1 MTLFGMYNMNMLGGA
16 GFSGLSPL
24 GNFGSFGG
32 FGMGGS
38 IFTNCF
44 GDFNYDAAAGYGVA
58 NALMGV
64 AGSAISQAVGNKRA
78 EKSEHQNNQT
88 EIENIDSQI
97 AELESKN
104 PEKEIDASFDTNIK
118 TATTNRQNA
127 YDAYDNA
134 QKLQTAY
141 EKDLTKKDL
150 SESDKEKIRQEIRNL
165 KVGEKKAE
173 YDKLNGD
180 ENTEGSVKY
189 YEAEK
194 QKAIEAKKQEINKQ
208 IEELKNK
215 KAKLQEA
222 VDDVNLDK
230 ADGKKSTRTS
240 DEDLAQKLK
249 DGKLDPARLY
259 SKQDLRGAIYQFRMA
274 VDETPDK
281 LEKAYLV
288 LNMYNDGISKD
299 DQNATFKAAA
309 EIANRYIKEHQEQT
323 ANETN

>member
-1 MTLFGMYNMNMLGGA
+1 MNMFGGT

-88 EIENIDSQI
+88 EIENIEKQI
-97 AELESKN
+97 ADLKSTN
-104 PEKEIDASFDTNIK
+104 PEDEIDASYDKNISTAKTNLDSANK
-118 TATTNRQNA
+118 ALTSAREQKSTLEQQLASATT
-127 YDAYDNA
+127 DE
-134 QKLQTAY
+134 
-141 EKDLTKKDL
+141 EKAKINKQIEALNID
-150 SESDKEKIRQEIRNL
+150 EKEKEF
-165 KVGEKKAE
+165 
-173 YDKLNGD
+173 DKLNGD
-180 ENTEGSVKY
+180 EKTEGSVKY